1 MLAIN
6 HAITGALIGLTFSSP
21 LAYPLAFLSH
31 FALDAIP
38 HFGDD
43 DRRIKNMSFVVQLLI
58 DAALCGVLVLVLFI
72 SLGSNA
78 WLPALCAFLAA
89 SPDFMW
95 MPDYVR
101 IKQGKK
107 PLGKTNL
114 IMKFHSLIQW
124 FQRPIGAFVEVAWLI
139 AVGILLANILQK

>member
-6 HAITGALIGLTFSSP
+6 HAITGALIGLTFSAP

-43 DRRIKNMSFVVQLLI
+43 DKRINEKSFVLQLLT

-101 IKQGKK
+101 IKRGKK
-107 PLGKTNL
+107 PLGKTNVIL
-114 IMKFHSLIQW
+114 KFHSLIQW
-124 FQRPIGAFVEVAWLI
+124 FQRPVGAFVEVFWFVA
-139 AVGILLANILQK
+139 ASILLANILQK